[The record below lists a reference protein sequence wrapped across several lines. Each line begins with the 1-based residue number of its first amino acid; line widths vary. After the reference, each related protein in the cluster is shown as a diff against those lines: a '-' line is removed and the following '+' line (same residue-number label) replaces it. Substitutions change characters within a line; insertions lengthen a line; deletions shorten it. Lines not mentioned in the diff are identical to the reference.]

1 MTMSRIYLLLLFI
14 SCSIHAT
21 AQTDYYY
28 YKGNRIPLTINEN
41 KVCIS
46 VPKDCDE
53 TCGRI
58 RANVQ
63 VLAKIKDETFDIFV
77 ITQSDY
83 EKLTSQDSWEED
95 SKSVML
101 TSCYFTEN
109 NEEVYATPY
118 LNVKLKKEEDRDL
131 LNSYAEQYK
140 LTIVDFSSLMPL
152 WYVLSITPDS
162 EKSSVQCAN
171 ELYESGDFAHSEPD
185 FASNTIIMNVRNI
198 LPTESTEEYPETYD
212 LQGRRLKGKPAK
224 DLYIKNCRKIIA
236 R

>member
-1 MTMSRIYLLLLFI
+1 MKRKQLLFVLLFI
-14 SCSIHAT
+14 SCSIHVI

-28 YKGNRIPLTINEN
+28 YKGNKIPLTVNEN

-63 VLAKIKDETFDIFV
+63 VLAKIQDETFDIFV

-152 WYVLSITPDS
+152 WYVLSITPGS

-185 FASNTIIMNVRNI
+185 FASNTDIMNVRNI
-198 LPTESTEEYPETYD
+198 LLTESIEGNTVIHD
-212 LQGRRLKGKPAK
+212 LHGRRLTTKPQKGV
-224 DLYIKNCRKIIA
+224 YIQNGRKYVVK
-236 R
+236 

>member
-1 MTMSRIYLLLLFI
+1 MSRIYLLLLFI

-224 DLYIKNCRKIIA
+224 GLYIKNCQKIIA

>member
-1 MTMSRIYLLLLFI
+1 MSRIYLLLLFI

-140 LTIVDFSSLMPL
+140 LTIVDFSSLIPL

-224 DLYIKNCRKIIA
+224 GLYIKNCRKIIA

>member
-224 DLYIKNCRKIIA
+224 GLYIKNCQKIIA

>member
-83 EKLTSQDSWEED
+83 EKFTSQDSWEED

-224 DLYIKNCRKIIA
+224 GLYIKNCRKIIA

>member
-1 MTMSRIYLLLLFI
+1 MSRIYLLLLFI

-224 DLYIKNCRKIIA
+224 GLYIKNCRKIIA

>member
-1 MTMSRIYLLLLFI
+1 MKRKQLLFVLLFI
-14 SCSIHAT
+14 SCSIHVI

-28 YKGNRIPLTINEN
+28 YKGNKIPLTVNEN

-63 VLAKIKDETFDIFV
+63 VLAKIQDETFDIFV

-152 WYVLSITPDS
+152 WYVLSITPGS

-185 FASNTIIMNVRNI
+185 FVSNTDIMNVRNI
-198 LPTESTEEYPETYD
+198 LLTESIEGNTVIHD
-212 LQGRRLKGKPAK
+212 LHGRRLTTKPQKGV
-224 DLYIKNCRKIIA
+224 YIQNGRKYVVK
-236 R
+236 

>member
-83 EKLTSQDSWEED
+83 EKFTSQDSWEED

-224 DLYIKNCRKIIA
+224 GLYIKNCQKIIA

>member
-224 DLYIKNCRKIIA
+224 GLYIKNCRKIIA

>member
-1 MTMSRIYLLLLFI
+1 MSRIYLLLLFI

-46 VPKDCDE
+46 VPKDCDD

-58 RANVQ
+58 RA
-63 VLAKIKDETFDIFV
+63 

-224 DLYIKNCRKIIA
+224 GLYIKNCRKIIA

>member
-1 MTMSRIYLLLLFI
+1 MSRIYLLLLFI

-83 EKLTSQDSWEED
+83 EKFTSQDSWEED

-224 DLYIKNCRKIIA
+224 GLYIKNCRKIIA

>member
-185 FASNTIIMNVRNI
+185 FASYTIIMNVRNI

-224 DLYIKNCRKIIA
+224 GLYIKNCRKIIA

>member
-140 LTIVDFSSLMPL
+140 LTIVDFSSLIPL

-224 DLYIKNCRKIIA
+224 GLYIKNCRKIIA